1 MYSHIGDGYSS
12 SSSSDQRP
20 DSIIISL
27 GEEKT
32 MMSSSL
38 TPLTRFPSTTEA
50 PTQEESWI
58 LKHING
64 YATSGEMTAILGARW
79 LWL

>member
-1 MYSHIGDGYSS
+1 
-12 SSSSDQRP
+12 
-20 DSIIISL
+20 
-27 GEEKT
+27 

-38 TPLTRFPSTTEA
+38 TPLTRFPSTTAA

-58 LKHING
+58 LKHIDG

>member
-38 TPLTRFPSTTEA
+38 TPVTRFPSMTEA
-50 PTQEESWI
+50 PPQEESWI

-64 YATSGEMTAILGARW
+64 YATSGEMTAILGAR
-79 LWL
+79 